1 MAHNT
6 HNPEAISKFIRKHG
20 WECDTFKS
28 GSAQCPEC
36 QEKRR
41 KARRGESPKEDA
53 VTTVTD
59 KIAPP
64 IRKLTPD
71 EKFRVRQLLD
81 AKFDEQKGF
90 YLDAYSDQRIGA
102 ETNVPW
108 INVRELREAA
118 YGPIKAIPEMDA
130 LLAESTAL
138 LERSNT
144 LAKEAVALQNRILE
158 FQRKMGLG

>member
-6 HNPEAISKFIRKHG
+6 HNPEAIGKYIRKHG

-28 GSAQCPEC
+28 SSAQCPKC
-36 QEKRR
+36 LEKRR
-41 KARRGESPKEDA
+41 LARRGESPKEEV
-53 VTTVTD
+53 VT
-59 KIAPP
+59 IAPKEVTP
-64 IRKLTPD
+64 LARKLTPD

>member
-1 MAHNT
+1 MTIA
-6 HNPEAISKFIRKHG
+6 
-20 WECDTFKS
+20 
-28 GSAQCPEC
+28 
-36 QEKRR
+36 
-41 KARRGESPKEDA
+41 PKE
-53 VTTVTD
+53 VTPL
-59 KIAPP
+59 A
-64 IRKLTPD
+64 RKLTPD